1 VWGSFVSGSLTERA
15 LLPFSLLYM
24 CSQVSR
30 LYMVLH
36 MYTCIYIHTYVYV
49 VYIYI
54 CMDIDMYVHVSA
66 CVHEDIYTERVGE
79 RVHLKVYKDR

>member
-24 CSQVSR
+24 CSQVSW

-36 MYTCIYIHTYVYV
+36 MYM
-49 VYIYI
+49 YIYI
-54 CMDIDMYVHVSA
+54 YVYCCIYLYLYA

-79 RVHLKVYKDR
+79 RSEDGWMDG